1 MEAVLAALRAT
12 ASAEACDRISEML
25 ESAEAA
31 QETKQAERAADYCA
45 QVIWY
50 PGCMCACVPV
60 RRLNPSKALEQV
72 EHFMPATTK
81 AMLLAH
87 LDGSTEKLE
96 ELVEAGQQAEEALNV
111 LVMLSQLLLLRGELS
126 TDKAAFTDAAQHF
139 AEAHSIALK
148 ISDEAMAARC
158 KRSEGMLLLM
168 RKDIK
173 GAEAALDEAIQLC
186 RKAGDGKEEAE
197 TVNLITQLHEGRDA
211 KFDHCCELFHHALEA
226 LQAEGDMDAVNST
239 LLKLGQFRLRKHLGD
254 TEKGGDPEKFK
265 QFAEAYAVLSDVEKK
280 RIYDSTGE
288 LEMTD
293 LDIQGAV
300 SHYQTQVAAGGG
312 EELQLA
318 QGKLAEALT
327 ASGTIKMLLGDQ
339 PGAEEALDA
348 AHKLY
353 GDIGD
358 EDGGDR
364 AAALLSDITRIMDK
378 VQSASVTPIT
388 DGIS

>member
-45 QVIWY
+45 QVVWY
-50 PGCMCACVPV
+50 PGCMCACVPE

-72 EHFMPATTK
+72 EQFMPATTK

-168 RKDIK
+168 KKDIK

-254 TEKGGDPEKFK
+254 TEKGGEIE
-265 QFAEAYAVLSDVEKK
+265 FA
-280 RIYDSTGE
+280 E